1 MNLKEIALRLR
12 EYKRVYVAGTPVML
26 RSRLDFL
33 DIFSAYGLTADMSV
47 SKKIGVLVACSN
59 PMQKK
64 IDQAKALNIP
74 VISEQ
79 QWFELMPE
87 LEALGMWNGK
97 PIPYSLALE
106 DNTTI
111 YKDPESKIEI
121 PNIKVVSVV
130 DEIRGL
136 KQLLDEGILTEEE
149 FAAKKKQLLGI

>member
-87 LEALGMWNGK
+87 LKHSECGTESQFRLQMIMEFTILMW
-97 PIPYSLALE
+97 A
-106 DNTTI
+106 
-111 YKDPESKIEI
+111 
-121 PNIKVVSVV
+121 VMV
-130 DEIRGL
+130 DGP
-136 KQLLDEGILTEEE
+136 
-149 FAAKKKQLLGI
+149 KKEYCCWPRCRHLCPVLVA

>member
-12 EYKRVYVAGTPVML
+12 EYKRVYIAGTPVML

-97 PIPYSLALE
+97 PIPFAD
-106 DNTTI
+106 DNGI
-111 YKDPESKIEI
+111 YHID
-121 PNIKVVSVV
+121 VGG
-130 DEIRGL
+130 DG
-136 KQLLDEGILTEEE
+136 
-149 FAAKKKQLLGI
+149 

>member
-47 SKKIGVLVACSN
+47 SKKSGVLVACSN

-97 PIPYSLALE
+97 PIPFAD
-106 DNTTI
+106 DNGI
-111 YKDPESKIEI
+111 YHID
-121 PNIKVVSVV
+121 VGG
-130 DEIRGL
+130 DG
-136 KQLLDEGILTEEE
+136 
-149 FAAKKKQLLGI
+149 